1 MTDTIREC
9 SDEVLSTEPEQ
20 AEPYASEEVRVRLV
34 DSISELSEQLV
45 EARQEALTAR
55 QVHQQE
61 VALISEKLIDA
72 AETNEMCGTY
82 DAVIDNLNRY
92 LTVKLRVREQD
103 QTLQIR
109 GRIVVDFDRY
119 LDVPLPY
126 NSRLDTDEVK
136 SKVTDIIS
144 SLGLGWATQSQ
155 PSWSIEIES
164 VDYE

>member
-1 MTDTIREC
+1 MTDTVRDER
-9 SDEVLSTEPEQ
+9 DEVQSTEHVNELDPEER
-20 AEPYASEEVRVRLV
+20 AHLL
-34 DSISELSEQLV
+34 DSIEEMRRERDLAQS
-45 EARQEALTAR
+45 
-55 QVHQQE
+55 VHRSE

-72 AETNEMCGTY
+72 AEQNEMCSTY
-82 DAVIDNLNRY
+82 DAVIDNVNRY
-92 LTVKLRVREQD
+92 ITVKLGVREQD

-164 VDYE
+164 VEYE